1 MADGSILVT
10 FIVPVYNGEK
20 YLENCIWSIQNQS
33 YSFIQIILVDDGSTD
48 HTWDICCKMAEKDE
62 RILLKR
68 QENQGV
74 SCARN
79 LGLQYAQGEWI
90 AFVDADD
97 TVTEDYV
104 RIFLPYL
111 ENEEID
117 ICFGEERS
125 SQNPKT
131 VNLQKEDLIQYARG
145 LLNKYQV
152 KDRPHLT
159 SACSKLYRK
168 SLLDRYAMIFQAG
181 LKKSEDALFNQ
192 NYFLQAKRGIYIKKK
207 IYNYCSVAT
216 SASQKYDPDTVEGY
230 RMYLDLLEKLLRRQG
245 IYDKFQDDYQV
256 RVVFQFFYCIMTQFC
271 HIDNPGRY
279 GDRKKDFLQERS
291 QMPFAKAFEQ
301 VKPKKFSAAEKTLF
315 YLVKYNA
322 FVLINFVCRMY
333 SWGKK
338 RKFA

>member
-1 MADGSILVT
+1 MANGGILVT

-33 YSFIQIILVDDGSTD
+33 YSYIQIILVDDGSTD
-48 HTWDICCKMAEKDE
+48 HTWDICCKMAEKDG

-79 LGLQYAQGEWI
+79 LGLQYAQGEWL

-104 RIFLPYL
+104 ETFLPYL
-111 ENEEID
+111 GNKEID

-125 SQNPKT
+125 SQNPET
-131 VNLQKEDLIQYARG
+131 VILQKEDLARYARG

-152 KDRPHLT
+152 ERGPHLT
-159 SACSKLYRK
+159 SARSKLYRK

-192 NYFLQAKRGIYIKKK
+192 DYFLRARQGIYIKKK

-216 SASQKYDPDTVEGY
+216 SASQKYDPDTVRGY

-245 IYDKFQDDYQV
+245 IYGKLQDDYQV

-279 GDRKKDFLQERS
+279 GDRKKAFLYERS
-291 QMPFAKAFEQ
+291 QMPFVKAFEL
-301 VKPKKFSAAEKTLF
+301 VKPIKFSAAEKALF
-315 YLVKYNA
+315 YLAKYKA
-322 FVLINFVCRMY
+322 FGIISFVCRMY
-333 SWGKK
+333 SRGKK